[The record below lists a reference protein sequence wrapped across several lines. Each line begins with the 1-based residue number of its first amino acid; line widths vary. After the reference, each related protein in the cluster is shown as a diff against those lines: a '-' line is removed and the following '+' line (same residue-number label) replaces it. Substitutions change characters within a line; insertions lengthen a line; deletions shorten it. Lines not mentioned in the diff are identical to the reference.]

1 MREVSWNRNIH
12 PSQTRSNVCGN
23 REHDRRLASNGGVTF
38 AGFADE
44 SVCEPSRALCILL
57 LRRAVP
63 FPARPFYCQHQMASG
78 SEDVNVIFS
87 RLFRR
92 QTEPE
97 PKIEAGLKKSRRGIF
112 KDISALFERSE
123 ITEDLFEELEML
135 LIQADL
141 GVDTTVELLQNL
153 RARIDREHI
162 RQPADAREALR
173 TEMIA
178 LLHNATRNRKIKI
191 YQRGVPFVILVVGV
205 NGTGKTTTIA
215 KLAKFH
221 QDQGRSVVL
230 VAGDTFRAAAIEQL
244 QVWGERLH
252 TTVISHQA
260 GADPGAVIFDGM
272 QAAYNRN
279 ADILLIDTAGRLHT
293 KYNLMEELKKIRK
306 VIQRH
311 VAEAPQE
318 VLLVIDAT
326 TGQNGLVQ
334 AKKFAEAVDITDI
347 AIAKLDGTA
356 RGGIAFAISREL
368 GIPSVTSELARR

>member
-1 MREVSWNRNIH
+1 
-12 PSQTRSNVCGN
+12 
-23 REHDRRLASNGGVTF
+23 
-38 AGFADE
+38 
-44 SVCEPSRALCILL
+44 
-57 LRRAVP
+57 
-63 FPARPFYCQHQMASG
+63 MASG
-78 SEDVNVIFS
+78 SEDEIVVFS

-112 KDISALFERSE
+112 KDISALFDRSE
-123 ITEDLFEELEML
+123 ISEDLFEELEML

-141 GVDTTVELLQNL
+141 GVDTTLELLKNL
-153 RARIDREHI
+153 RDRIDREKI

-178 LLHNATRNRKIKI
+178 LLKNATRNRKIKI
-191 YQRGVPFVILVVGV
+191 YQRGVPFAILVVGV

-221 QDQGRSVVL
+221 QDQGRNVVL

-244 QVWGERLH
+244 QVWGDRLK
-252 TTVISHQA
+252 TTVIAHQA
-260 GADPGAVIFDGM
+260 GADPSAVIFDGM

-368 GIPSVTSELARR
+368 GIPISYVGTGEQLTELTEFEPETYVDALFFGEEEEG

>member
-1 MREVSWNRNIH
+1 
-12 PSQTRSNVCGN
+12 
-23 REHDRRLASNGGVTF
+23 
-38 AGFADE
+38 
-44 SVCEPSRALCILL
+44 
-57 LRRAVP
+57 
-63 FPARPFYCQHQMASG
+63 
-78 SEDVNVIFS
+78 
-87 RLFRR
+87 
-92 QTEPE
+92 
-97 PKIEAGLKKSRRGIF
+97 
-112 KDISALFERSE
+112 
-123 ITEDLFEELEML
+123 
-135 LIQADL
+135 DL
-141 GVDTTVELLQNL
+141 GVETTVELLDNL

-162 RQPADAREALR
+162 RQPAEAREALR

-221 QDQGRSVVL
+221 QNAGRNVVM

-244 QVWGERLH
+244 KVWGERLGV
-252 TTVISHQA
+252 TVIAHQPN
-260 GADPGAVIFDGM
+260 ADPGAVVFDGM
-272 QAAYNRN
+272 RAAYNRN

-293 KYNLMEELKKIRK
+293 KYNLMEELKKIRN
-306 VIQRH
+306 VIKRH

-326 TGQNGLVQ
+326 IGQNGLVQ
-334 AKKFAEAVDITDI
+334 AKKFAEAADITDI

-368 GIPSVTSELARR
+368 GIPISYIGTGEQVTELTEFVPENYVDALFFGEEDENV